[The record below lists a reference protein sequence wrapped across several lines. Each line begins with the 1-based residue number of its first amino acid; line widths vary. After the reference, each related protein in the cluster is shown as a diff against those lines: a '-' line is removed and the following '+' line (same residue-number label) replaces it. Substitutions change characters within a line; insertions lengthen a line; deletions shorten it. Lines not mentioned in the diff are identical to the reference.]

1 LGVTACRLNDWCN
14 PDIRIVECSRP
25 ASLAMGWPSGFG
37 AAAVRA
43 VGGAV
48 TGPDGAAVVAM
59 IDVVVS
65 RSSGKSIAESV
76 DSHVTLAMR

>member
-1 LGVTACRLNDWCN
+1 
-14 PDIRIVECSRP
+14 
-25 ASLAMGWPSGFG
+25 MGWHSGFG

-76 DSHVTLAMR
+76 DSPVTLAMR

>member
-1 LGVTACRLNDWCN
+1 MCGTSDWYN

-25 ASLAMGWPSGFG
+25 ASLAMGWPRGFG
-37 AAAVRA
+37 AAAVCA
-43 VGGAV
+43 VGGTV
-48 TGPDGAAVVAM
+48 TGLEGATVVAM

-76 DSHVTLAMR
+76 DSPVTLAIR

>member
-1 LGVTACRLNDWCN
+1 MNDWCN
-14 PDIRIVECSRP
+14 PDIRIVERSRP
-25 ASLAMGWPSGFG
+25 VLFLSTGWTSGFG

-48 TGPDGAAVVAM
+48 TGPDSATVVAM

-76 DSHVTLAMR
+76 DSPVTLAMR